1 MVKLDQPPF
10 VYHNYDTS
18 SIQTTKRK
26 RAKRGSIVSTEDAA
40 LMLKRLQNGFNRLP
54 QHLRGS
60 FMEWIELELEKDS
73 CDV

>member
-1 MVKLDQPPF
+1 
-10 VYHNYDTS
+10 
-18 SIQTTKRK
+18 
-26 RAKRGSIVSTEDAA
+26 VSTEDAA